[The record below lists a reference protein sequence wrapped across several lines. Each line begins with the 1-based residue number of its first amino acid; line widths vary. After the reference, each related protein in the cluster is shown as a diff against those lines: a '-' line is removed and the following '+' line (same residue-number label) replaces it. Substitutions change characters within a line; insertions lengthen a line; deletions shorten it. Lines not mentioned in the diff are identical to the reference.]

1 MIAVFAVASVV
12 LGAVVGSFLNACI
25 HRMPRN
31 ISLSNPKRSFCPSC
45 NKMIPWFENL
55 PIISW
60 VALRGK
66 CSTCGARI
74 SPRYVCVEILT
85 AAVFYL
91 IWTRFGAPIAFAY
104 WIFFALLIVATFIDI
119 EHFIIPDEIT
129 WGGTAA
135 GVVASLALPGLMGT
149 TSHLMSGLFSL
160 FGAAL
165 GFGLLWLVVEGG
177 KLAFGRKKHNF
188 AKAEEFAWKR
198 DGDRA
203 DLRLGEES
211 LAWEE
216 IFSRE
221 SDVLILETEGDSI
234 CGEQTFA
241 QGPLRFTYNRLTVDE
256 TVFELDALDEIHGRV
271 RGVVIPREAMG
282 FGDVKFIAC
291 IGAFLGWQ
299 AVLFTLFASSIIGC
313 LAGIAGIF
321 IARDKS
327 GARIPFGPFLAL
339 GAAIWVFGG
348 NQLMEW
354 YFSQFGAENLL
365 SSLASLWHIL
375 IATYHV

>member
-1 MIAVFAVASVV
+1 MTTVFTVASVV

-45 NKMIPWFENL
+45 NKIIPWYENL
-55 PIISW
+55 PIVSW

-66 CSTCGARI
+66 CSTCGAGI
-74 SPRYVCVEILT
+74 SPRYVFVEILT
-85 AAVFYL
+85 AVAFYF
-91 IWTRFGAPIAFAY
+91 IWTRFGSPLAFAY

-135 GVVASLALPGLMGT
+135 GVIASLALPSLMGT

-160 FGAAL
+160 LGAAL

-177 KLAFGRKKHNF
+177 KLAFGRKKHAF
-188 AKAEEFAWKR
+188 TTAEEFVWKR

-203 DLRLGEES
+203 DLRLGDES

-221 SDVLILETEGDSI
+221 TDVLVLDTEGDSK
-234 CGEQTFA
+234 CGEQTFP
-241 QGPLRFTYNRLTVDE
+241 QGPLRFTYNRLTVGE
-256 TVFELDALDEIHGRV
+256 LSFELDTLDEIRGRV
-271 RGVVIPREAMG
+271 RAVVIPREAMG

-313 LAGIAGIF
+313 VAGIAGIF

-348 NQLMEW
+348 NEIMDW
-354 YFSQFGAENLL
+354 YFSQFGAANLL
-365 SSLASLWHIL
+365 SSIVGFLRNLVAIP
-375 IATYHV
+375 YV